1 MNAETKAKVQETI
14 KNINEQVVAQMMTT
28 EKNDYDAEV
37 KLPEVIV
44 NANVLPKREYRR
56 TIETNNEAKNKKR
69 RENRPSKLEKC
80 ILGGRHDEA
89 KEMIQKMHYTAITN
103 LSKSCENICNEKTAR
118 KILKEMFKMIG
129 YEVEIIPTVVEEETI
144 ECINN
149 WLPHTQMIY
158 DYNKGKIMTPL
169 DMTQDEMTCAYDTYI
184 LTKKIILINSNNK
197 TEYDNHIAQLN
208 KKLMP
213 VYAAIRALRE
223 IE

>member
-1 MNAETKAKVQETI
+1 MNTETKAKVQETI
-14 KNINEQVVAQMMTT
+14 RNINEQVVAQMMAP

-56 TIETNNEAKNKKR
+56 TIETNNEVKNKKR
-69 RENRPSKLEKC
+69 RESRPSKLEQC
-80 ILGGRHDEA
+80 ILDGGHEEA
-89 KEMIQKMHYTAITN
+89 KEKVRKMQYIAITN

-118 KILKEMFKMIG
+118 KILKEMLIMIG
-129 YEVEIIPTVVEEETI
+129 YDVEMIPAVMVYETVN
-144 ECINN
+144 CIKK
-149 WLPHTQMIY
+149 WLPYAGTLY
-158 DYNKGKIMTPL
+158 KYNRGEIEPL

-197 TEYDNHIAQLN
+197 TEYDNNIAQLN

>member
-1 MNAETKAKVQETI
+1 MNTENKAKVQETI
-14 KNINEQVVAQMMTT
+14 RKINEQVEAQMMAP

-80 ILGGRHDEA
+80 ILDGKHEEA
-89 KEMIQKMHYTAITN
+89 KEKIRKMHYTTITS
-103 LSKSCENICNEKTAR
+103 LMQSEEILCNEKTAR
-118 KILKEMFKMIG
+118 RIIEEMFKMTG
-129 YEVEIIPTVVEEETI
+129 YEVEMIPTVVEQETI

-197 TEYDNHIAQLN
+197 TEYDNNIAQLN

>member
-1 MNAETKAKVQETI
+1 MNKETKAKVQETI
-14 KNINEQVVAQMMTT
+14 RNINEQVVAQMMAP

-69 RENRPSKLEKC
+69 RENRPSKLEQC
-80 ILGGRHDEA
+80 ILDGRHDEA

-118 KILKEMFKMIG
+118 KILKEMLKMIG
-129 YEVEIIPTVVEEETI
+129 YDVEMIPAVMVYETVN
-144 ECINN
+144 CIKK
-149 WLPHTQMIY
+149 WLPYAGTLY
-158 DYNKGKIMTPL
+158 KYNRGRIEPL
-169 DMTQDEMTCAYDTYI
+169 DMKKDEMTCAYDTYI

-197 TEYDNHIAQLN
+197 TEYDNNIAQLN